1 MSRKTHDDLMNSI
14 DEKANEIIKDMPVF
28 AEKYFNNMDDRNLSK
43 RTKLQYAYDMKQ
55 FFDFFSE
62 RYPKIKT
69 MSAAELLEDISLED
83 LQEYTQSLKYH
94 YSKDG
99 KKQLNSNGYK
109 ARRIASLHSFYAY
122 YHKIGLI
129 DKPTALLIDNPK
141 INSHEI
147 KLLDNMQVD
156 RLLEAIKMP
165 SGERKNDIE
174 MHNMIEKRDFAI
186 MMLFLGTGIRVSEL
200 VGIDMQDIDFV
211 NGSVLVH
218 RKGGDTTLAYFGLEV
233 EEALIDYRDNCRDAL
248 NTNNEDAFFISLHH
262 KRLSVRSV
270 ETMIKTYK
278 EKAGINTKATPH
290 TLRRVF
296 GTAVYNE
303 TGDIYL
309 TAAALNQKSVETT
322 RKYYAKM
329 SEEKRRSVV
338 NASKTIFKKD

>member
-1 MSRKTHDDLMNSI
+1 MSRNTHDELMNSI
-14 DEKANEIIKDMPVF
+14 DEKATEIIKTMPVF

-55 FFDFFSE
+55 FFDFFSNK
-62 RYPKIKT
+62 YPNMKT
-69 MSAAELLEDISLED
+69 MSAAELLEDITLED

-109 ARRIASLHSFYAY
+109 ARRISSLHSFYSY

-147 KLLDNMQVD
+147 KLLDNSQID
-156 RLLEAIKMP
+156 RLLEAIKLP
-165 SGERKNDIE
+165 SGDRNNDKE
-174 MHNMIEKRDFAI
+174 MHNMIEKRDFAM

-200 VGIDMQDIDFV
+200 VGIDLQDIDFV

-233 EEALIDYRDNCRDAL
+233 EEALIDYRDNCRDVL
-248 NTNNEDAFFISLHH
+248 NTNKLDAFFISLHH

-270 ETMIKTYK
+270 ETTIKSYQ
-278 EKAGINTKATPH
+278 EKAGINAKATPH

-309 TAAALNQKSVETT
+309 TATALNQKSVETT

-329 SEEKRRSVV
+329 SEDKRRSVV
-338 NASKTIFKKD
+338 EASKTIFNK